1 MMSYNSRPPGGG
13 VGIGAS
19 SSTRRALPTSVQ
31 PIQNTQR
38 IRIDNDETESL
49 YTSPSAT
56 AKLGSPALPSSP
68 RHQNN
73 NNSNKPQQTLTS
85 TDRLSP
91 VDYNNTTPTLA
102 SSQRRKSSNGASTAP
117 TKTLVILNSS
127 DTSLSHVKRQWLRAF
142 EAMRYDLPSVSTLI

>member
-13 VGIGAS
+13 VGAS
-19 SSTRRALPTSVQ
+19 SSARRALPLTTSVQ

-38 IRIDNDETESL
+38 IRIDNDETESSL
-49 YTSPSAT
+49 YTSPST
-56 AKLGSPALPSSP
+56 TTTTKLVSPALPASP
-68 RHQNN
+68 RQS
-73 NNSNKPQQTLTS
+73 NSNKPQQA

-91 VDYNNTTPTLA
+91 VEYNTTSNLA
-102 SSQRRKSSNGASTAP
+102 SSQRRKSSNGAASSTTAP

-142 EAMRYDLPSVSTLI
+142 EAMRYDLPSVSTL